1 MALQPWQDLSQ
12 DPQSP
17 MRGWSQRALVFGGDA
32 PPWQFPRAQGGDVSQ
47 DAELHQELQRQ
58 RRRQEDRLAR
68 VVDANLGAID
78 RDQDLSLN
86 PIGGGGL
93 GGRDRVEMS
102 QVVSQDVLPGA
113 QNVRPGAVSRQPLRR
128 FHVC

>member
-1 MALQPWQDLSQ
+1 MALQPWQDLSR

-32 PPWQFPRAQGGDVSQ
+32 PPWQFPPAQGGDASQ
-47 DAELHQELQRQ
+47 DVGLLQELQRQ

-68 VVDANLGAID
+68 VADANQGVID
-78 RDQDLSLN
+78 REYDLSLN
-86 PIGGGGL
+86 PLGGGGV

-102 QVVSQDVLPGA
+102 HVISQDVPPGP
-113 QNVRPGAVSRQPLRR
+113 QNVRPGAVSRQPRR